1 MLNESNKPFTFSKG
15 PQPDPPSRPPYLSNY
30 VAAGP
35 GIKLNNHGSADTP
48 RNRFDYSVELRQ
60 YQQKQEWL
68 ASQIEQSMFGDTESQ
83 TKVARKWVV
92 DQWQRWGIWNREW
105 PEDGPRPEEPWG
117 NGHPACLLA
126 MELTWEIEHIVTI
139 RQPVDVSKI
148 CNTKAPH
155 GSDTPP
161 LNWSWEVVAALA
173 AERLFSRHSQNGF
186 PSTKIEM
193 PSVAFRRDLK
203 DLSGNLSEPV
213 QKLVATV
220 KDWDGLSLSVGTQ
233 IERRV
238 RFGDPIGTTHTK
250 PSTLEAGEARK
261 SDNPFGRGLFGM
273 LPRETSTVNDS
284 RARSSESKTVRGGY
298 NAETYR
304 RLFGTAAWQPSTLE
318 AGGLRNSENEQGR
331 GLFGST
337 YREASPLKASIF
349 VTESGQ
355 AFWGVATDQHADDDD
370 RPSLAGDTVWE
381 KNGTTIVGLDSSD
394 NEEAVPTSGRQ
405 VKEARS
411 SNDDEAVRTSGR
423 QIEEEQKAEIAEIA
437 ASIRAIRGPRRRDL
451 HRKPGEKS
459 VRLTQGGRIKKA
471 YK

>member
-1 MLNESNKPFTFSKG
+1 MFNVSNKPFTFSKG

-83 TKVARKWVV
+83 TKVAGQWVV
-92 DQWQRWGIWNREW
+92 DQWQRWGIWNRKW
-105 PEDGPRPEEPWG
+105 PGDGPRPEEPWG
-117 NGHPACLLA
+117 DGHPACLLA

-148 CNTKAPH
+148 CDTKAPH
-155 GSDTPP
+155 DSDTPP

-203 DLSGNLSEPV
+203 NLSGNLPEPV

-220 KDWDGLSLSVGTQ
+220 KDWDDLSLSLGTQ

-238 RFGDPIGTTHTK
+238 RFEDPIGRTHTK

-261 SDNPFGRGLFGM
+261 SDNPFGGLFGM

-284 RARSSESKTVRGGY
+284 RLRKPEYKTVRGGN
-298 NAETYR
+298 NAEYYR

-331 GLFGST
+331 GLFGTT
-337 YREASPLKASIF
+337 YPEASPLNASIF
-349 VTESGQ
+349 VTESGR
-355 AFWGVATDQHADDDD
+355 AFWGVETDQHPDDDT
-370 RPSLAGDTVWE
+370 PSLAGDTVRE
-381 KNGTTIVGLDSSD
+381 ENGITIVGLDSSD
-394 NEEAVPTSGRQ
+394 NEEAVPTSGRP

-411 SNDDEAVRTSGR
+411 SNDEEAVRTSGR

-437 ASIRAIRGPRRRDL
+437 ASIRAIRGPRRREL
-451 HRKPGEKS
+451 RRKPGEKT
-459 VRLTQGGRIKKA
+459 VRPTQGGRIKKA